1 MQACFCMA
9 NKQRTQG
16 AKSVMALMENFIA
29 FERAMALNKEQNEE
43 AIEDA
48 FDALIALLETTDTL
62 DEEFKVWWVF
72 VDNTAKKQSHST
84 YMPMERLYEYMQTTP
99 NGQARVYDQ
108 LWRICNLGNYTSLP
122 NYFYYHSR
130 PHDTYDNQLFSLKQE
145 NGDVVLYRYTKK
157 YGITRTHKHE
167 VPKNW
172 THANSPN
179 LFGLVIWTAIGLL
192 MEPMNK
198 DGFFIAESN
207 PFKKTRVAAKFTDKC
222 TLTSI
227 V

>member
-1 MQACFCMA
+1 MA

-16 AKSVMALMENFIA
+16 AKSVMALMENFNA
-29 FERAMALNKEQNEE
+29 FERAMSLSREQNEE
-43 AIEDA
+43 AFKNA
-48 FDALIALLETTDTL
+48 FDALIALLKTTDTL
-62 DEEFKVWWVF
+62 DKKFTVSWLF
-72 VDNTAKKQSHST
+72 VDNTAKRNPESL
-84 YMPMERLYEYMQTTP
+84 YMLMERLYEYMKTTHD
-99 NGQARVYDQ
+99 GEAKVYEQ
-108 LWRICNLGNYTSLP
+108 LLRICNLGNYTALP

-130 PHDTYDNQLFSLKQE
+130 PNDTYDDQLFSLKQE

-172 THANSPN
+172 TLTNSPK

-192 MEPMNK
+192 MEPMND
-198 DGFFIAESN
+198 DGFLIAES
-207 PFKKTRVAAKFTDKC
+207 FKKTRVAAKFTDKC